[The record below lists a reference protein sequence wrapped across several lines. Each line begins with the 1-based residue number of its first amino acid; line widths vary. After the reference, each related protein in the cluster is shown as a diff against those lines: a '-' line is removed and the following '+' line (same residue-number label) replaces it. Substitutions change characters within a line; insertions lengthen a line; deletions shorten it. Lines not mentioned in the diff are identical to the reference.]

1 MDSLDMSDFFDAEI
15 FIPTISS
22 ISAVEAVLKEVK
34 VFTEDELAQVA
45 HQLRANN
52 LEGKLNIGVKKLLMV
67 AEMAK
72 QDDVGTIDQFLTA
85 LVREGVSG

>member
-1 MDSLDMSDFFDAEI
+1 MSDFFDAEI
-15 FIPTISS
+15 FTPTINS

-34 VFTEDELAQVA
+34 VFTDDELVQVVQ
-45 HQLRANN
+45 QLRAAN

-72 QDDVGTIDQFLTA
+72 QDDVGTIDKFLTE
-85 LVREGVSG
+85 LVKEGVNS